1 MTHRRTFLAAATL
14 SLLTTAHGVRAQPAG
29 RVFRLGLLRPS
40 SPAPTEFSATGIPNA
55 LRQLGLVSGQNLVL
69 ETRYAGGHIDRLPG
83 LARELV
89 QLHCDAIIAVG
100 TSAVRAAR
108 AATSTIPIV
117 MFGNFDPVAAGLV
130 DSLARP
136 GGNVTGVL
144 IAPDGTLAA
153 KKLELLGQA
162 VPRATRMA
170 FLAPDDAGFR
180 PQLEETRKAAI
191 ALGIEL
197 AVVTVRGGDYDRAFA
212 AIAAERAEALFVGAT
227 TFFMT
232 DRKPIIELAQRH
244 RLPAIWEWP
253 EQVRDGGLMAYGT
266 SLLGLYQRVAVYVDR
281 IFKGARPGD
290 LPVEQPTKFDLV
302 INLNTA
308 KALRLNI
315 PQSLL
320 LRADEVIQ

>member
-1 MTHRRTFLAAATL
+1 M
-14 SLLTTAHGVRAQPAG
+14 
-29 RVFRLGLLRPS
+29 
-40 SPAPTEFSATGIPNA
+40 
-55 LRQLGLVSGQNLVL
+55 SGQNLVL

-153 KKLELLGQA
+153 KKLELLRQA

-232 DRKPIIELAQRH
+232 DRKPIIDLALRH

-266 SLLGLYQRVAVYVDR
+266 SLLGLYQRVAIYVER

>member
-14 SLLTTAHGVRAQPAG
+14 SLLTTAHGARAQPAG

-40 SPAPTEFSATGIPNA
+40 APAPMESSATGIPNA

-153 KKLELLGQA
+153 KKLELLRQA

-232 DRKPIIELAQRH
+232 DRKPIIDLALRH

-266 SLLGLYQRVAVYVDR
+266 SLLGLYQRVAIYVDR